1 MSFRKLSY
9 DEADFDSQI
18 VIAVL
23 NNDGKIE
30 ASMHHPFENS
40 TRTGLELCN
49 AVDLALYQQQITPDR
64 PEIVVIDEEG
74 IWPASY
80 EPLK

>member
-1 MSFRKLSY
+1 MSFRKLDY
-9 DEADFDSQI
+9 QTANFDTHI
-18 VIAVL
+18 VISVH
-23 NNDGKIE
+23 NNDGQIE

-40 TRTGLELCN
+40 TRIGLKLSG
-49 AVDLALYQQQITPDR
+49 AVDLALYQQQITPDH

-74 IWPASY
+74 VWPASF